1 MRPGLRT
8 KRVVFALIGGMLIS
22 GYAWAVN
29 PGKVN
34 VKNSYYS
41 DASLTTRVGER
52 DYNCQ
57 GNLYSWGYQT
67 MYQTFTAQDC
77 PDTSGG
83 INTGGDGGPS
93 GPPTCTLTYTPYP
106 EAICTGG

>member
-67 MYQTFTAQDC
+67 M
-77 PDTSGG
+77 GG
-83 INTGGDGGPS
+83 LVCGVAAHCVPVGDFVARTMDSMG
-93 GPPTCTLTYTPYP
+93 
-106 EAICTGG
+106 

>member
-1 MRPGLRT
+1 M
-8 KRVVFALIGGMLIS
+8 KRAVLVLFGGMLIS

-67 MYQTFTAQDC
+67 MYQTFTAQEC

-83 INTGGDGGPS
+83 INTGGDEP
-93 GPPTCTLTYTPYP
+93 GPPHCTVAYTPYP
-106 EAICTGG
+106 ETICS